1 MRETPS
7 DGRSDGRSDNQS
19 AAVST
24 AQPTFGELL
33 RRYRLARRLTQA
45 ELAERAGL
53 STRGINDLER
63 GARTAPRRDTVT
75 LLAGALDLSVEE
87 RAAFLAAARRP

>member
-7 DGRSDGRSDNQS
+7 DSRSDDHADKPA

-63 GARTAPRRDTVT
+63 GEP
-75 LLAGALDLSVEE
+75 E
-87 RAAFLAAARRP
+87 P